1 MTGKNENLGELNRR
15 NMEAAMRLAQMSIE
29 NSQRVVALQNELARA
44 LFQDGVENARAQ
56 ATAKDPQ
63 EVLRLRSQYAQDTA
77 QKMMA
82 TAQKVAEIGNESRAE
97 FSRMLTEQLA
107 SGSQEMADAFQG
119 FFKTLPGQNPN
130 MLDAMQQAM
139 ANANRAF
146 EQITQ
151 ATAAAFAGMTEM
163 AQKSTGKKKEVPVR

>member
-1 MTGKNENLGELNRR
+1 MTGKHEHLGELNRR

-29 NSQRVVALQNELARA
+29 NSQRVVALQNELARV

-56 ATAKDPQ
+56 AEAKDPQ
-63 EVLRLRSQYAQDTA
+63 QVLQLRNKYAQDTA

-82 TAQKVAEIGNESRAE
+82 TAQKVAEIGHEARAE

-107 SGSQEMADAFQG
+107 SGSQEMTDAFQG

-130 MLDAMQQAM
+130 MLEAMQQAM
-139 ANANRAF
+139 ATANSAF

-151 ATAAAFAGMTEM
+151 ATASAFASMAET
-163 AQKSTGKKKEVPVR
+163 AQKGSSKKKDVPVR